1 MSDALGA
8 VPGQRREY
16 LIDHLA
22 QAAGTTVRNVRA
34 YQDRGLLP
42 RADRRGR
49 ANVYDDTH
57 LERLRLIAGLLDRG
71 HTLAGIKELLDAW
84 EDGRSLGG
92 VLGLV
97 AEVTAPWSD
106 EQPEYLERAELT
118 ARFGGL
124 RDPEAIAA
132 AIRLGVLVPE
142 PQHPAQPGQ
151 VAAMAGTQAGEPL
164 AGSEGQPWAFGGSE
178 GQPQARAAS
187 ERQGQGPA
195 GAEGLPSALVGA
207 VRLPPQATGSV
218 LERGGWEEP
227 LADRYR
233 VPSPALLDVAAR
245 LYELGVPLAATIA
258 HLQEVRTDVEHLA
271 RRFVHFA
278 AVEVFP
284 RYVGAGPLDDAD
296 AARAA
301 EAVRRLRPLAQA
313 VVDAE
318 LARAMRNEATLLLEA
333 SVASLPEPVRAAL
346 AEEL

>member
-1 MSDALGA
+1 MSDVMGR
-8 VPGQRREY
+8 VPGPRREY

-57 LERLRLIAGLLDRG
+57 LDRLRLIAGLLDRG

-106 EQPEYLERAELT
+106 ERPEYVERDDLT
-118 ARFGGL
+118 ARFGGM

-132 AIRLGVLVPE
+132 AVRLGVLEPE
-142 PQHPAQPGQ
+142 PGPEQAQFPD
-151 VAAMAGTQAGEPL
+151 A
-164 AGSEGQPWAFGGSE
+164 
-178 GQPQARAAS
+178 
-187 ERQGQGPA
+187 
-195 GAEGLPSALVGA
+195 
-207 VRLPPQATGSV
+207 
-218 LERGGWEEP
+218 

-233 VPSPALLDVAAR
+233 VPSPTLLDAAAR
-245 LYELGVPLAATIA
+245 LYELGVPLVASIA
-258 HLQEVRTDVEHLA
+258 HLQEVRADMEHLA

-284 RYVGAGPLDDAD
+284 RYVGSAPLDDVD

-301 EAVRRLRPLAQA
+301 EAVRRMRPLAQA

-318 LARAMRNEATLLLEA
+318 LARAMRHEATLLLEA
-333 SVASLPEPVRAAL
+333 SVAPLPDPVREAVV
-346 AEEL
+346 EEL